1 MSGNGSRID
10 LQQQLSNLYRD
21 LEQSGLTPEDLDRF
35 RKEIEKQNK
44 PPNASYPAPHV
55 PDRALFERRGSGSW
69 RLTALDITEDMRRD
83 IEDAQARVERATAA
97 LVAARDEAGR
107 NLLRNEAAA
116 YDVFISASAER
127 TGRENAGTLRAITVL
142 SRISELIKRRADQL
156 ENELSI
162 EMGTLRAD
170 E

>member
-1 MSGNGSRID
+1 MSGNGSRLD
-10 LQQQLSNLYRD
+10 LQQRLLNLYSD
-21 LEQSGLTPEDLDRF
+21 LEQSGLTPEDLERF
-35 RKEIEKQNK
+35 RKEIEKQNE
-44 PPNASYPAPHV
+44 PSNASFSAPHL

-69 RLTALDITEDMRRD
+69 RLTTLDITEDMRRD

-97 LVAARDEAGR
+97 LVAVRDEAGR

-116 YDVFISASAER
+116 YDVFICASAER
-127 TGRENAGTLRAITVL
+127 MGRENAGTLRAITVL
-142 SRISELIKRRADQL
+142 SRISELIKRRAEQL

-162 EMGTLRAD
+162 EEGTRRAD